1 MLSLVQSPH
10 TPRFG
15 THGVGDGW
23 LGARNVFIDF
33 INDAPRAGGGCRGG
47 GGCDGEGELDDADGL
62 EERVGGGER
71 EGWVVR
77 HRITV
82 MGLAVRTGSLQNV
95 ASSSPQGLLGTS
107 VSDWQPRSLHR
118 LTEVWL
124 RAVRRSPLPTNTFP
138 ACVGLNRLICCL

>member
-1 MLSLVQSPH
+1 MMHLALEAAVGAAVGVTGRVSLMTLMVW
-10 TPRFG
+10 RKE
-15 THGVGDGW
+15 W
-23 LGARNVFIDF
+23 E
-33 INDAPRAGGGCRGG
+33 
-47 GGCDGEGELDDADGL
+47 EG
-62 EERVGGGER
+62 R

-124 RAVRRSPLPTNTFP
+124 RPVRRSPLPTNTFP